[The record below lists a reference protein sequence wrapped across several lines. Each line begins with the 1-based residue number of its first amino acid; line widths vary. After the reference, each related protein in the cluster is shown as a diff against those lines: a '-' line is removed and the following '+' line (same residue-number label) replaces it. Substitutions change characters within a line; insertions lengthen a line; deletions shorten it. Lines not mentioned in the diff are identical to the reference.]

1 MPQYLVS
8 QADVVTEAER
18 ILAAM
23 QANDADI
30 AHLNGSRD
38 KLQSHLELAKE
49 LFRQQSSFAA
59 SKQQATSQLQ
69 QTLHDLAKLIHF
81 LRIGFKEHYGTRSEK
96 LVDYGVRPFRS
107 RPRRVETTPTTPPA
121 PTVPTTE

>member
-8 QADVVTEAER
+8 QADVLTEAER

-30 AHLNGSRD
+30 AHLSGSRD
-38 KLQSHLELAKE
+38 KLQSHLEMARE
-49 LFRQQSSFAA
+49 LSRQQSSLAA
-59 SKQQATSQLQ
+59 SKQEATSQLQ

-96 LVDYGVRPFRS
+96 LVDYGVKPFRG
-107 RPRRVETTPTTPPA
+107 RPRRVQAPPTPPA
-121 PTVPTTE
+121 SATE

>member
-30 AHLNGSRD
+30 AHLAGSRD
-38 KLQSHLELAKE
+38 KLQSHLEMAKE

-81 LRIGFKEHYGTRSEK
+81 LRFGFKEHYGTRSEK
-96 LVDYGVRPFRS
+96 LVDYGVRPFRGK
-107 RPRRVETTPTTPPA
+107 PRRAAAPPAPPA
-121 PTVPTTE
+121 PTTE